1 LQALGDRPDAEKRTR
16 YLTQAARQRE
26 NFFGYW
32 NDQAAKSDA
41 GLIVI
46 KDHSY
51 LHARITK
58 GDAPGAPRNIRNSE
72 DTSHFLKL
80 YPANHKITERWL

>member
-1 LQALGDRPDAEKRTR
+1 LQALGDRPDAEKQTQ
-16 YLTQAARQRE
+16 YLTQAARQRQ

-46 KDHSY
+46 
-51 LHARITK
+51 
-58 GDAPGAPRNIRNSE
+58 
-72 DTSHFLKL
+72 
-80 YPANHKITERWL
+80 